1 MASNFVQ
8 EGDTLTLIAPSG
20 GVVAGKGYVI
30 GSLFVVALTT
40 AAENAT
46 FAGATAGVFTMT
58 KAAAGSGKAFTAG
71 EAIFYD
77 NGSNKQWDKTG
88 AGFFQIGVAVAA
100 AATTDTTV
108 KVAINQ
114 RVLTAVGG

>member
-1 MASNFVQ
+1 MATNFIQ

-40 AAENAT
+40 AAAAAEFQGMT
-46 FAGATAGVFTMT
+46 EGVFLMT
-58 KAAAGSGKAFTAG
+58 KNTHASTKAFTAG
-71 EAIFYD
+71 EAIFWD
-77 NGSNKQWDKTG
+77 NGADKRWDKT
-88 AGFFQIGVAVAA
+88 ASGFFQIGVAVEAA
-100 AATTDTTV
+100 ASTATTV

-114 RVLTAVGG
+114 RALAAV